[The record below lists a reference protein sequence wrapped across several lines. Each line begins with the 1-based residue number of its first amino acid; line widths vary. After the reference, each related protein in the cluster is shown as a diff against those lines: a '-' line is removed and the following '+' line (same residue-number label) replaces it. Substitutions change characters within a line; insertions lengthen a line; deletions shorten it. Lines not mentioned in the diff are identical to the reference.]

1 MGDGGVSQAP
11 CLSSLDSKL
20 LVLTLESRG
29 WVREV
34 KTIRSVSSPPSP
46 PSLSHFLSLFT
57 FRYH

>member
-29 WVREV
+29 WVRPLDQ
-34 KTIRSVSSPPSP
+34 SHHLPLLP
-46 PSLSHFLSLFT
+46 PSLIFSLYSHSDIINN
-57 FRYH
+57 